1 MKPITTLDEYYQV
14 ITTVP
19 HSIIIFSSLKTC
31 HPCRLLKKWLEEH
44 EIYATEEHIY
54 DIDVMLAEFDSITN
68 DIDAMPTIVYYQYA
82 EEQKRLEGF
91 NKSEVCDV
99 LQLFH
104 SNKKNP
110 VTKSVTVL

>member
-1 MKPITTLDEYYQV
+1 MKPITTLDQYYQV

-44 EIYATEEHIY
+44 ETYSKEEHIY
-54 DIDVMLAEFDSITN
+54 DIDVMSAEFDSITN
-68 DIDAMPTIVYYQYA
+68 DIDCMPTIIYQQYS

-91 NKSEVCDV
+91 NKSEITNV
-99 LQLFH
+99 LELFQ

-110 VTKSVTVL
+110 VTKPVTIL